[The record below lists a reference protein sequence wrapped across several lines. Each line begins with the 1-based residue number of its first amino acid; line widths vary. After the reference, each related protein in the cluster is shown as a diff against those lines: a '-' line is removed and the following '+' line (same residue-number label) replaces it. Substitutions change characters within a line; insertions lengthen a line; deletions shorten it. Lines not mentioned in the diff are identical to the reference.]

1 MSIQK
6 TQGSVLLLCLS
17 HLGAVVF
24 VPTTARAEI
33 PPEVRQALQDNVRA
47 LSPITVVW
55 EERRGSE
62 LSVHAWLRK
71 IKASPLGVDSFLPK
85 TITYCWQDGMSYSS
99 VFETKVNITDAVIVD
114 DAEKM
119 KIRVKPGV
127 DLDKLPRVEED
138 REAACNLEDL
148 FTGEG
153 NHTRAARGALPS
165 FDVDPIDDPKIHPP
179 DGRVFSPTYFHEAGF
194 VLPHTIAM
202 QKVGAKSL
210 PLALIDEGATVIK
223 AEEVSLGGHVSFL
236 IELEDKGRR
245 KRFYLDPSRDFAV
258 HRREELTPAGQ
269 PLVIAQMRDFVRFRN
284 PDIWLPKRCDVNYYT
299 WRTNPEMITEKRLTY
314 ERFVVQKIQK
324 EPIPVERFTLNYTM
338 PGTLVADASIPQAKE
353 LPEGYVS
360 YEVPADQRDLDAVI
374 QHSIDGTPFVPKAL
388 QERRR
393 FRLLCVAVSL
403 LVVGG
408 FVFWLWRR
416 AH

>member
-6 TQGSVLLLCLS
+6 TLGSISFLCLS
-17 HLGAVVF
+17 HLAAVAF
-24 VPTTARAEI
+24 APTTARAEI

-99 VFETKVNITDAVIVD
+99 VFETKVDLSNAVIVD

-119 KIRVKPGV
+119 KIRIKPGV
-127 DLDKLPRVEED
+127 NLDKLPRVGED
-138 REAACNLEDL
+138 HETACNLEDL
-148 FTGEG
+148 FRGTGKETLAG
-153 NHTRAARGALPS
+153 TAGLPS
-165 FDVDPIDDPKIHPP
+165 FNVDPIDDPKIYPP
-179 DGRVFSPTYFHEAGF
+179 DGRVFSPTYFYEAGF
-194 VLPHTIAM
+194 VLPDTIAK
-202 QKVGAKSL
+202 QKVGARSL

-223 AEEVSLGGHVSFL
+223 AEEVSLDGHVSFL

-245 KRFYLDPSRDFAV
+245 KRFYFDPSREFAV

-269 PLVIAQMRDFVRFRN
+269 RLVVAQMRDFVRFHN
-284 PDIWLPKRCDVNYYT
+284 PDIWLPKRCDVNYHT
-299 WRTNPEMITEKRLTY
+299 WRTNPEMITEKPLTY
-314 ERFVVQKIQK
+314 ERFVVQKIEK
-324 EPIPVERFTLNYTM
+324 EPIPVERFTLHYTM
-338 PGTLVADASIPQAKE
+338 PGTLVSDASIPQAKE
-353 LPEGYVS
+353 LPAGQVT

-374 QHSIDGTPFVPKAL
+374 QHAVDGTPFVPRAL
-388 QERRR
+388 QEKRR

-403 LVVGG
+403 LVVGL

-416 AH
+416 PQ